1 MAIKKHSSSARTRE
15 RSCREGRRVRW
26 RTIRQRSM
34 RRMNASS
41 RATRVIRQRSMNC
54 SPSPSKGWSSCLG
67 NGWGSPPSRC
77 PRWTPSSWD
86 EFWWENQSNNDS
98 ATSASWNKLRRK
110 NRTQERGGG
119 GGWED
124 LRLDGLA
131 EGPPLHLGLEP
142 HVGDLQAEAVPVH
155 GGGVGV
161 GFAWDEGW
169 PIIDW
174 ERRRLV
180 APARPPT
187 GFPRPFLL
195 LWTRHWWQH
204 LLRVLISSELILV
217 RPI

>member
-1 MAIKKHSSSARTRE
+1 MDQEVPLLVVLDERLHPEMNFDERIKATMTLQQVHLETNCAE
-15 RSCREGRRVRW
+15 RNENKKEEEEGV
-26 RTIRQRSM
+26 
-34 RRMNASS
+34 
-41 RATRVIRQRSMNC
+41 
-54 SPSPSKGWSSCLG
+54 G
-67 NGWGSPPSRC
+67 
-77 PRWTPSSWD
+77 
-86 EFWWENQSNNDS
+86 
-98 ATSASWNKLRRK
+98 
-110 NRTQERGGG
+110 
-119 GGWED
+119 ED